1 MEMALFS
8 LLIRVTSKL
17 DLCFFHNGRQLQS
30 HFVWFSRVM
39 KYASG
44 SSTGTVVFTMSSFQ
58 SPLGI
63 VVDNGGNVYAGTY
76 SGVFRF
82 VPGSSNATQITPQN
96 VWGASRIRFDT
107 MGNLYVSGFSFSNIY
122 KHNITAN
129 SC

>member
-17 DLCFFHNGRQLQS
+17 DLCFFYNGRQLQS

-63 VVDNGGNVYAGTY
+63 VVDNGGNVYTGTY
-76 SGVFRF
+76 SGVYRF
-82 VPGSSNATQITPQN
+82 VPGSSNVTQITPQTW
-96 VWGASRIRFDT
+96 WGVSRLRFDT
-107 MGNLYVSGFSFSNIY
+107 FGNLYISGFSLSNIY
-122 KHNITAN
+122 KYNITAN
-129 SC
+129 NC